1 MATDFGTYEGHR
13 ILSDAAT
20 KLADRVQS
28 GFQFKEQ
35 MQQDEKKRKDQAK
48 RWDHQNL
55 VSDAQARNIHSTANR
70 RDLLA
75 PTELSE
81 MQAGIDS
88 TRAGT
93 DQTRHITDKSEHNFL
108 RQQINEN
115 KADLT
120 EDIRR
125 QYYDEMSTKLKDF
138 DLYDEEAGE
147 MRGEAIP
154 MLLQAIENTYPK
166 DIMELDP
173 EGKLDLQQ
181 INDIGGD
188 IHKLYTNE
196 VMSRMVNEL
205 SKAGLDKSQIDQ
217 LVGENPELQ
226 GALDSFYREGMGVNP
241 GDDSSG
247 LNPIEKGLYGDNSA
261 AGQLGRVEN
270 AITNLPD
277 KFDNVAIS
285 QDPVSGVVTL
295 EESDPFSNDEYTVNF
310 DGNRPYI
317 IEDNKKVYL
326 DDHDGLYEAFEGW

>member
-1 MATDFGTYEGHR
+1 MSVDFGTYEGHR

-28 GFQFKEQ
+28 GFQFKEE
-35 MQQDEKKRKDQAK
+35 MQLDEKKRKDQAK

-55 VSDAQARNIHSTANR
+55 VSDAQARDIHSTASR

-75 PTELSE
+75 PSELAE
-81 MQAGIDS
+81 MQAG
-88 TRAGT
+88 TQ
-93 DQTRHITDKSEHNFL
+93 QTRHITDKSEHNFL
-108 RQQINEN
+108 RQQIDEG

-125 QYYDEMSTKLKDF
+125 KYYDEMSTKLKDF
-138 DLYDEEAGE
+138 DIYDEEVGE

-181 INDIGGD
+181 VTDIGAD

-217 LVGENPELQ
+217 LVGENPELR

-241 GDDSSG
+241 ADDATF
-247 LNPIEKGLYGDNSA
+247 NPIEKGLYGDNSVH
-261 AGQLGRVEN
+261 GNLSYVEN

-277 KFDNVAIS
+277 KFDNVEIS

-295 EESDPFSNDEYTVNF
+295 EESDFFDNDEYTVNF
-310 DGNRPYI
+310 DGRRPYI
-317 IEDNKKVYL
+317 MEDNKKVYL
-326 DDHDGLYEAFEGW
+326 DDHDALYEAFEG